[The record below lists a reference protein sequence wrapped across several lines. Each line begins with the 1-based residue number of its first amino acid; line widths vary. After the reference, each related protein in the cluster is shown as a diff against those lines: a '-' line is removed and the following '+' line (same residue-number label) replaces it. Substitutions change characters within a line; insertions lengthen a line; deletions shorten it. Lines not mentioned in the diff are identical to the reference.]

1 MFNNNIYFDLLD
13 WLDTAQHTPPLD
25 FLKRL
30 QTSYGLAG
38 CLYIDA
44 AFTTC
49 GLFVH
54 RHQHSF
60 DKAAERSLEHL
71 GQPILSNV
79 LSQLIRAIEPVDMED
94 LPQMDKD
101 CMVVRN
107 KLRDLNL
114 PERAVSYPLL
124 SHDGRGAIFVIAHTL
139 PLDEWQDF
147 RRCYDRDIHR
157 LAGKFHAGLIKT
169 FDGSKG
175 EATGK
180 LTRREQET
188 LRWTAAGKSYW
199 ETSVILGISERTV
212 RYFMANARNKLD
224 AVSNTQAVAKAVW
237 QGLIPPDQ
245 HD

>member
-1 MFNNNIYFDLLD
+1 MFNNNVYFDLLD
-13 WLDTAQHTPPLD
+13 WLETSHGTLPRN
-25 FLKRL
+25 FINRL

-44 AFTTC
+44 AFTTS
-49 GLFVH
+49 GLFLH
-54 RHQHSF
+54 RHLHSF
-60 DKAAERSLEHL
+60 GQRAQRSVVHL
-71 GQPILSNV
+71 GQPILSTV
-79 LSQLIRAIEPVDMED
+79 LAHLIKAIEPVDLEE
-94 LPQMDKD
+94 LPQLDESG
-101 CMVVRN
+101 MVLRN

-124 SHDGRGAIFVIAHTL
+124 SHEGRGAIFIIAHTL
-139 PLDEWQDF
+139 PKEEWRDF

-157 LAGKFHAGLIKT
+157 LAGKFHANLIKSN
-169 FDGSKG
+169 DAIK
-175 EATGK
+175 ADVTGK

-212 RYFMANARNKLD
+212 RYFMANARTKLD

-237 QGLIPPDQ
+237 QGLIPPSH